1 VKSIIQSPARKTDRL
16 PGFVKCAIMELEIRR
31 MKRRTRTNDPAGM
44 RNRVLDVAAL
54 AFQTRGFGATSTHD
68 IVRAA
73 GVTGGALHHHFPTK
87 KALVLAVIG
96 ERVSSEVGQTW
107 VARMRDAPSAADG
120 ILSAFDNVIATLDA
134 QGSVSGCPLG
144 NLALELSL
152 ADEDLRAALAGEYG
166 KWRDAIAEKLRTDI
180 ARGQAG
186 FAASDPGAFA
196 NVVVAMFSGA
206 MAISKT
212 EQNSAALA
220 ACAAQL
226 AATMN
231 GGVAAR

>member
-1 VKSIIQSPARKTDRL
+1 
-16 PGFVKCAIMELEIRR
+16 
-31 MKRRTRTNDPAGM
+31 MKQRTRTNDPAGM

-54 AFQTRGFGATSTHD
+54 SFQARGFGATSTHD
-68 IVRAA
+68 IVRQA

-87 KALVLAVIG
+87 KALALAVIG
-96 ERVSSEVGQTW
+96 ERVSPEVGETW
-107 VARMRDAPSAADG
+107 VARVTDAPSAAEG
-120 ILSAFDNVIATLDA
+120 ILSAFNAVIAALDA

-166 KWRDAIAEKLRTDI
+166 KWREAIAEKLRVDI
-180 ARGQAG
+180 AKGQAR
-186 FAASDPGAFA
+186 FAAADPDAFA

-206 MAISKT
+206 MAIAKA
-212 EQNSAALA
+212 EQSSAALT

-226 AATMN
+226 AVIMK
-231 GGVAAR
+231 GEVA

>member
-1 VKSIIQSPARKTDRL
+1 
-16 PGFVKCAIMELEIRR
+16 

-54 AFQTRGFGATSTHD
+54 SFQARGFGATSTHD

-87 KALVLAVIG
+87 KALALAVIG
-96 ERVSSEVGQTW
+96 ERVSPEVGETW
-107 VARMRDAPSAADG
+107 VARVRDAPSAADG
-120 ILSAFDNVIATLDA
+120 ILAAFDDVIAALDA

-152 ADEDLRAALAGEYG
+152 ADEDLRGALAGEYG
-166 KWRDAIAEKLRTDI
+166 KWRDAIAEKLRGDL
-180 ARGQAG
+180 AEGRAG
-186 FAASDPGAFA
+186 FAAADVDAFA

-206 MAISKT
+206 MGIAKA
-212 EQNSAALA
+212 EQKSSALV

-226 AATMN
+226 AVIME
-231 GGVAAR
+231 GD

>member
-1 VKSIIQSPARKTDRL
+1 MKT
-16 PGFVKCAIMELEIRR
+16 
-31 MKRRTRTNDPAGM
+31 RTRTNDPAGM

-68 IVRAA
+68 IVREA

-87 KALVLAVIG
+87 KALALAVIG
-96 ERVSSEVGQTW
+96 ERVSGEVGRTW
-107 VARMRDAPSAADG
+107 IARMQDAPSAAEG
-120 ILSAFDNVIATLDA
+120 IVAVYNDVIVALDE

-166 KWRDAIAEKLRTDI
+166 KWRDAIAGKLRFDI
-180 ARGQAG
+180 AGGRAG
-186 FAASDPGAFA
+186 FALSDPDAFA

-206 MAISKT
+206 MAIAKA
-212 EQNSAALA
+212 EQDSAALM

-226 AATMN
+226 GVIMK
-231 GGVAAR
+231 GG